1 MLTVNNKFDLDQI
14 VYITYDHFTVSK
26 GYIYSMTIYCEDNNP
41 SITYCV
47 MINNKAIDH
56 KETNIYATMEEAF
69 K

>member
-1 MLTVNNKFDLDQI
+1 MLTVNNKFDLDQE
-14 VYITYDHFTVSK
+14 VYVTYDHCTVSQ
-26 GYIYSMTIYCEDNNP
+26 GYIYSMTIYCEDDQP

-56 KETNIYATMEEAF
+56 EETNIYATMEEAF